1 MAVQIRIEKPEHFV
15 LATAVCGHG
24 WYDLLPF
31 KWNPEESS
39 LDYVFRSA
47 NGKQVTS
54 GKISESRGQIIV
66 ELENSKVSR
75 DKAERDVRHVLRMDD
90 DMTEFYSV
98 AEGNPGT
105 RWVAT
110 RGAGRLLRSASVFED
125 MVKTMCTTNCSW
137 GLTRK
142 MVENLVA
149 KLGDPAGKKARAFP
163 TAEAMASVNED
174 FYRNEIKAGYR
185 SPYFVELAKRVR
197 DGEIEPESYLA
208 SDLPTIELK
217 NEIKKIK
224 GFGDY
229 AADNLLKLLG
239 RYDGLALDSWLR
251 AKYIEKHNKGKA
263 CPDKKITKHYS
274 KFGKWQGLMIW
285 CDMTADWFE

>member
-1 MAVQIRIEKPEHFV
+1 MALEISIEKPEHFV
-15 LATAVCGHG
+15 LSTAVCGHG

-31 KWNPEESS
+31 KWSAESEA
-39 LDYVFRSA
+39 LQYVFRSA
-47 NGKQVTS
+47 NGKQVTAGS
-54 GKISESRGQIIV
+54 ISERGGSIV
-66 ELENSKVSR
+66 VRLDNSKIQR
-75 DKAERDVRHVLRMDD
+75 DKVERDVRHILRMDD

-98 AEGNPGT
+98 AEGSPGT
-105 RWVAT
+105 RWVASC
-110 RGAGRLLRSASVFED
+110 GAGRLLRSASVFED

-142 MVENLVA
+142 MVENLVE
-149 KLGDPAGKKARAFP
+149 KLGEPAGKNARAFP

-185 SPYFVELAKRVR
+185 SPYFVELATRVR
-197 DGEIEPESYLA
+197 DGEIDPEALLH
-208 SDLPTIELK
+208 SDLPTVELKKELK
-217 NEIKKIK
+217 NIK

-239 RYDGLALDSWLR
+239 RYDGLALDSWVR
-251 AKYIEKHNKGKA
+251 AKYIEKHNKGKT

-285 CDMTADWFE
+285 CDMTEDWFG